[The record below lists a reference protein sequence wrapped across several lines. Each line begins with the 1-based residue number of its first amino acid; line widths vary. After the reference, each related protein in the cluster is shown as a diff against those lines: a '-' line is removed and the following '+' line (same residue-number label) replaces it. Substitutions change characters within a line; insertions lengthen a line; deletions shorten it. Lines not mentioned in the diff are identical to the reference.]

1 MNLAADLFPLGWHV
15 VAILGGLGVG
25 LWVVRT
31 GPWKRLLDGHQLN
44 AVLGATVILALL
56 WSINAGVRPGLNLH
70 LVGGMAV
77 TLIFGPQLALLVL
90 ALTLGA
96 ITLNGSIAWS
106 AYPINLLLMVII
118 PVALATLAFRLV
130 ERVLP
135 KHFFIYIF
143 VNAFLCAA
151 LVVLAQGTERP
162 FCGTL
167 LDNKKPGVYVCRLC
181 GLPLFKAGQDFDAYR
196 QNGRLVFQTLD
207 TGRERQIIVSTSGRA
222 RICDPSRETC
232 TADRKSV
239 V

>member
-151 LVVLAQGTERP
+151 LVVLAQGTLASASLFLAGAYEADVLLTEYLP
-162 FCGTL
+162 FFLVLGFSEAWLSGMALTL
-167 LDNKKPGVYVCRLC
+167 LVIYRPEWVASFDDRSYLMNK
-181 GLPLFKAGQDFDAYR
+181 
-196 QNGRLVFQTLD
+196 
-207 TGRERQIIVSTSGRA
+207 
-222 RICDPSRETC
+222 
-232 TADRKSV
+232 
-239 V
+239 